1 MYTFNRPTEAVK
13 AMNAAY
19 MEVRSSDEFCWVTE
33 LFWGTLYR
41 VDDDMSAEETAE
53 IIDSLL
59 NVCVDGYSETYDNHV
74 SVSFFDNVH
83 SWAES
88 FVTNILVNLEC
99 DSFEYV
105 FDTTEK
111 LIEDGLNGDNQAI
124 SLICEYNKHIIYDAA
139 QYFVTV
145 FAERYGVNYG
155 DFWNKKVV

>member
-13 AMNAAY
+13 AMNAAFS
-19 MEVRSSDEFCWVTE
+19 EVRSSDEFCWVTE

-59 NVCVDGYSETYDNHV
+59 NVCVDGYSETYDNRV

-83 SWAES
+83 SWAKS
-88 FVTNILVNLEC
+88 FVDDIMIESAN
-99 DSFEYV
+99 
-105 FDTTEK
+105 DTAEN
-111 LIEDGLNGDNQAI
+111 LIEGGLNGDDEAI
-124 SLICEYNKHIIYDAA
+124 SEICEINKHIIHEAA

-145 FAERYGVNYG
+145 FADRYGVNYD
-155 DFWNKKVV
+155 DFWNKKII

>member
-13 AMNAAY
+13 AMNAAFS
-19 MEVRSSDEFCWVTE
+19 EVRSSDEFCWVTE

-59 NVCVDGYSETYDNHV
+59 NVCVDGYSETYDNRV

-83 SWAES
+83 SWAKS
-88 FVTNILVNLEC
+88 FVDDIMIEC
-99 DSFEYV
+99 AN
-105 FDTTEK
+105 DTAEN
-111 LIEDGLNGDNQAI
+111 LIEGGLNGDDEAI
-124 SLICEYNKHIIYDAA
+124 SEINKHIIHEAA

-145 FAERYGVNYG
+145 FADRYGVNYD
-155 DFWNKKVV
+155 DFWNKKII

>member
-83 SWAES
+83 SWASS
-88 FVTNILVNLEC
+88 FVDGIMVEC
-99 DSFEYV
+99 AN
-105 FDTTEK
+105 DTAEN
-111 LIEDGLNGDNQAI
+111 LIEGGLNGDDEAI
-124 SLICEYNKHIIYDAA
+124 SEICEINKHIIYDAA
-139 QYFVTV
+139 QYFVNV
-145 FAERYGVNYG
+145 FADHYGVNYG
-155 DFWNKKVV
+155 DFWNKKII